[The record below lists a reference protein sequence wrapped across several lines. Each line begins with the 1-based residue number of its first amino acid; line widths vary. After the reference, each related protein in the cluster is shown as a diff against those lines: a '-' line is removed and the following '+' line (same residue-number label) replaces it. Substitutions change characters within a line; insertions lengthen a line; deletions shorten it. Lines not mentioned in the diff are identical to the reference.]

1 MTRRR
6 ATVTRGRGTA
16 TRRRRPS
23 AAASSIGWNVGLV
36 ADVRHW
42 TSDGTTD
49 WVVVVSGSGL
59 EWFWWESRHWDCLCG
74 TNMLYPLASLSQISF
89 SPSLHDGLPSDLEL
103 DLRAYGCKL
112 IHQAGILLTQSVV
125 FFLPCVIVLTLPENM
140 SQSPLPKSS
149 SSDSGMPA
157 R

>member
-1 MTRRR
+1 
-6 ATVTRGRGTA
+6 
-16 TRRRRPS
+16 
-23 AAASSIGWNVGLV
+23 
-36 ADVRHW
+36 
-42 TSDGTTD
+42 
-49 WVVVVSGSGL
+49 
-59 EWFWWESRHWDCLCG
+59 
-74 TNMLYPLASLSQISF
+74 MLYPLASLSQISF

-125 FFLPCVIVLTLPENM
+125 FFSSLFHRPHIIPENT

-149 SSDSGMPA
+149 SSDSGMSA